1 MMIIKVLGTWCPTC
15 NLLQKTVEDAAQT
28 LGLTYQII
36 KVQDMQ
42 DIVQYEVMAL
52 PALVIDEKIICT
64 GSIPDAQHMRDI
76 LTHQKLSN
84 DFAKWCG
91 CQKEKCCGWHDQCSC
106 S

>member
-1 MMIIKVLGTWCPTC
+1 
-15 NLLQKTVEDAAQT
+15 
-28 LGLTYQII
+28 
-36 KVQDMQ
+36 
-42 DIVQYEVMAL
+42 
-52 PALVIDEKIICT
+52 
-64 GSIPDAQHMRDI
+64 MRDI